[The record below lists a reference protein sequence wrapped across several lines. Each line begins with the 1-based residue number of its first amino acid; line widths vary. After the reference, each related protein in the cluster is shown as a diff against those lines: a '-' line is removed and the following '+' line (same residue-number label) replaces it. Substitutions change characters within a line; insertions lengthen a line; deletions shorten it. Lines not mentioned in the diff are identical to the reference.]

1 MADGHV
7 TKPVG
12 ARLAAIIG
20 NAAVRREAGARQH
33 DDITFVAE
41 PLREP
46 LRGGRVVFLGGRLQQ
61 PFQAAA

>member
-1 MADGHV
+1 MADRHV
-7 TKPVG
+7 TKSIG
-12 ARLAAIIG
+12 ARLATIIR
-20 NAAVRREAGARQH
+20 NAAVRRETSPGQH
-33 DDITFVAE
+33 DDVTLVAE